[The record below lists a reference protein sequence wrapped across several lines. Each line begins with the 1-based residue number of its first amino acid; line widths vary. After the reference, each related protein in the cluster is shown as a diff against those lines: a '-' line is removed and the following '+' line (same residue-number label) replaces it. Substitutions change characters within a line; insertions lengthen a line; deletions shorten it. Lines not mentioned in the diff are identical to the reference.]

1 MNSTA
6 VTSTSCIFCSLASAF
21 DLLLQT
27 FLGVGHNFGAE
38 DDDISQMVAMMK
50 LVKMMLYMNILQV
63 LSREWKCNT
72 LHGKHAFWLKA
83 ISFKPKC
90 MLNALP

>member
-38 DDDISQMVAMMK
+38 DDDTSHNDGDDEAGEDDVVHI
-50 LVKMMLYMNILQV
+50 
-63 LSREWKCNT
+63 
-72 LHGKHAFWLKA
+72 
-83 ISFKPKC
+83 
-90 MLNALP
+90 